1 MTADP
6 KLARIHA
13 DRQSKYGPWRDNM
26 EGTSEQLQGLLRN
39 WTASNPGRPL
49 PPWWTP
55 LMQVA
60 TKLNRIAS
68 GHYHD
73 DNFDDSRV
81 YLAFVEAMQS
91 GREMEIAAPG
101 NEPLRIYVAG
111 PYSAPTLEQREANMN
126 RAVEIAAMLMALGHD
141 VFCPHAATHPIDV
154 YAADEGLA
162 TAEWYERWMRFDFGI
177 IRLWS
182 NALYLIEPS
191 PGSNREH
198 ELARSLGRR
207 IFTAL
212 DQVPKCPAGTLAH
225 G

>member
-39 WTASNPGRPL
+39 WQASNPGKPL
-49 PPWWTP
+49 PAWWTP

-68 GHYHD
+68 GHYHG

-91 GREMEIAAPG
+91 GREMEIAPPDD
-101 NEPLRIYVAG
+101 EPLRIYVAG
-111 PYSAPTLEQREANMN
+111 PYSAPTLVQRDAHTM
-126 RAVEIAAMLMALGHD
+126 RAVEIAAAIMAKGHD

-154 YAADEGLA
+154 YAADEGIA
-162 TAEWYERWMRFDFGI
+162 KGDWYERWMRLDFGI
-177 IRLWS
+177 IRRWA
-182 NALYLIEPS
+182 NALYLIDSS
-191 PGSNREH
+191 PGSDREH
-198 ELARSLGRR
+198 ELARSLGYR
-207 IFTAL
+207 IFTSL
-212 DQVPKCPAGTLAH
+212 DQVPACH